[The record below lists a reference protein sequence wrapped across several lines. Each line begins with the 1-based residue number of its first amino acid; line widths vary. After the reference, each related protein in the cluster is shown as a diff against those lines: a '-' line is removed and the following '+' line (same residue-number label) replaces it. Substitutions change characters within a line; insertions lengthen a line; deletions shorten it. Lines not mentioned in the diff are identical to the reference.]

1 MTTAQLSLRPADLL
15 RVLKDLL
22 RAELKA
28 RSGVEYTDA
37 QAAAWTD
44 ETLLGSSELE
54 LDSLELVS
62 IAGRVNEL
70 FHLHESGIEDFLL
83 RDRTLGDWVRIV
95 IRGREIAGDQF
106 TFLTS
111 GSTGSPKPCVHP
123 VAALDQEVDAL
134 AAMFAGVERVV
145 SFVPTHHI
153 FGFLFTAMLPAR
165 LQASVI
171 DARAVASNAVGWSP
185 TDLIVGVPSSY
196 TYLARSAAPLAGA
209 RAVVSTSAIDAPTIA
224 ALREKGLGQLTEVY
238 GSSETGGLA
247 VRLNCAGP
255 FTLHPFWRLV
265 PTSNGSLLQRVMPDG
280 TFAAPVVC
288 MDHLRPVASGFE
300 LGGRIDHA
308 VKIAGTNV
316 FPRRIEALLREHP
329 LIADAS
335 VRLMRPAEGERLKAF
350 VVPRQGAITEPST
363 EESLKSQLSQWSREQ
378 LTAPE
383 HPKTWTFGP
392 AIPRDQ
398 LGKAAD
404 W

>member
-1 MTTAQLSLRPADLL
+1 MTTAQLALRPPDVL

-44 ETLLGSSELE
+44 ETLLGSPALE

-62 IAGRVNEL
+62 VAGRVNEL

-83 RDRTLGDWVRIV
+83 RDRSLGDWVRIV

-123 VAALDQEVDAL
+123 VAALDQEVYAL
-134 AAMFAGVERVV
+134 AAMFAGVERIV
-145 SFVPTHHI
+145 SFVPAHHI

-165 LQASVI
+165 LHAAVI

-185 TDLIVGVPSSY
+185 TDLIVGVPGSY

-209 RAVVSTSAIDAPTIA
+209 RAVVSTGAIDQDTIA
-224 ALREKGLGQLTEVY
+224 ALRAKGLGPIIEVY

-247 VRLNCAGP
+247 LRGNCAGP
-255 FTLHPFWRLV
+255 FTLHPFWRFV
-265 PTSNGSLLQRVMPDG
+265 PNTNGPLLQRTLPDG
-280 TFAAPVVC
+280 TLAAPISC
-288 MDHLRPVASGFE
+288 MDKLRPVAGGFE

-308 VKIAGTNV
+308 VKIAGTNI
-316 FPRRIEALLREHP
+316 FPRRVEALLREHP
-329 LIADAS
+329 LVADAS

-350 VVPRQGAITEPST
+350 VVPRSCAIADPSG
-363 EESLKSQLSQWSREQ
+363 EGSLKSQLTQWSRDQ
-378 LTAPE
+378 LSPPE
-383 HPKTWTFGP
+383 RPKAWTFGP